1 MKAKEKGSPLASPD
15 PTLSQ
20 RSLYMIITDSTQE
33 RIPRYRGVSYTRPIS
48 AAKEAVPIMDL
59 ADRLSGPGGLRRV
72 GREWAGRCPLPDHE
86 DRSPSFTVN
95 AEKNVFFCHGC
106 LRGGDVVELARLAWG
121 HDERDAHVAAAYLL
135 MEFGHEVPQQPAA
148 WFRKQERQH
157 HTRAAIEETKKNIV
171 RRRLFKHLILPLL
184 DTIEDEQE
192 REQELRRA
200 WYEFKRLAA

>member
-1 MKAKEKGSPLASPD
+1 MSSVQQAEA
-15 PTLSQ
+15 T
-20 RSLYMIITDSTQE
+20 RA
-33 RIPRYRGVSYTRPIS
+33 RRYRGVSYVRPID
-48 AAKEAVPIMDL
+48 AAKEAVPIVDL
-59 ADRLSGPGGLRRV
+59 ADRLLGPGGLRRV

-106 LRGGDVVELARLAWG
+106 LRGGDAVELARLVWG
-121 HDERDAHVAAAYLL
+121 YDERDAHVAAAYLL
-135 MEFGHEVPQQPAA
+135 LEFGHEAPQRPPA

-157 HTRAAIEETKKNIV
+157 HTREAVEETKKNIV
-171 RRRLFKHLILPLL
+171 RRRLFRHLILPLV
-184 DTIEDEQE
+184 DAIEDEQE